1 MNYVLKYQLLR
12 LRFYLI
18 PSAEKRSKLLK
29 KKKFFYSMGE
39 NVHFQPRK
47 LPSDPKF
54 IKIGN
59 NVSVASNVGF
69 ITHDII
75 QKVFNNLP
83 GGGTIQSHL
92 GCIEICDNVF
102 VGSRSIIMPNVR
114 IGPNA
119 IVGAGSVVTKDVPE
133 GSVVAGVPA
142 KVIGNFDDLFIKR
155 LRESKLIKTANR
167 LERVESEWDKFN
179 EQRRGNRD

>member
-1 MNYVLKYQLLR
+1 MNYVRKMQIKR
-12 LRFYLI
+12 LFYFLI

-29 KKKFFYSMGE
+29 KNNFFYSMGE

-47 LPSDPKF
+47 LPADPKF

-59 NVSVASNVGF
+59 NVSVASDVDF

-83 GGGTIQSHL
+83 SGGHIQSHL

-102 VGSRSIIMPNVR
+102 IGSSSIVLPNVK

-119 IVGAGSVVTKDVPE
+119 IVAAGSVVTKDVPE
-133 GSVVAGVPA
+133 GSIVGGNPA
-142 KVIGNFDDLFIKR
+142 KIIGSFDDLFQR
-155 LRESKLIKTANR
+155 RVEESESIDPSKNR
-167 LERVESEWDKFN
+167 LDRVEEEWIKFLKMR
-179 EQRRGNRD
+179 EK